1 MTVYDEKENSNDDN
15 DNDDDDNENDDDDN
29 EYDNNN
35 DDDDD
40 DDDDSSQ
47 KIAYKGNIKLK
58 VHLIH
63 DHIEYTLRVLN
74 TYTLSLVS
82 SSNTYLPLST

>member
-29 EYDNNN
+29 ECDNN